1 MKLFIVKGEVT
12 DDDVAKIFSG
22 LIDAEVSVGDPEYRV
37 MDDVD
42 NPSFSIDFPTLEMA
56 RAHFPGAEIVE

>member
-12 DDDVAKIFSG
+12 DADVADIFSG
-22 LIDAEVSVGDPEYRV
+22 LIDTEVSVGDPEYRV

-56 RAHFPGAEIVE
+56 RANFPGAEIVE